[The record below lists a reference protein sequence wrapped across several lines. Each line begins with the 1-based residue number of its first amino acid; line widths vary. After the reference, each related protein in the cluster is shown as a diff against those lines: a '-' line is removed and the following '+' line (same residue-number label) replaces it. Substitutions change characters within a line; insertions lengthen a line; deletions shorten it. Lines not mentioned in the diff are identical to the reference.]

1 MPANQALCAA
11 IEIAINKAL
20 AISLNGPELIVPLHE
35 KRCVLYLQELDST
48 FAFQFS
54 PQRIDVLSLDKV
66 EQAYL
71 DDMPDSESYI
81 SVSLFALSELKQ
93 TSKLTKLIKQGKL
106 DFYGDLGIVQKFSQV
121 FSGIE
126 FDLEETLSQ
135 YIGDAPAYTLLK
147 QSKTLQEHAKKQFG
161 LLSQMMSDAALEEK
175 PIAVRPIVLANFV
188 DEVRQLKMDAERFEA
203 RLNRLAQSISSQ
215 EKK

>member
-35 KRCVLYLQELDST
+35 KRCVLYLQELDTT

-126 FDLEETLSQ
+126 FDIEETLSQ
-135 YIGDAPAYTLLK
+135 YIGDVPAYTVLK
-147 QSKTLQEHAKKQFG
+147 QSKTLQEQAKKQFS

-203 RLNRLAQSISSQ
+203 RLNRIAQPISSQ